1 MSGINDPQDLQSS
14 LSSIFFTTFIMK
26 RFVLFIISVFT
37 QILLVAQTQFDY
49 MDDDAVAG
57 GADRALNGII
67 IIAVLVIAAI
77 VLLFIISGLLNVY
90 YWFNPKADPAFRH
103 KIAAKEKERIRAKE
117 KAINDKKQAVL
128 DKEKNKHKNKIDLGL
143 SVMWADT
150 NLFAISQAD
159 KGGKFAWGDKIKRTH
174 FRYADCFLNEKWS
187 CDLKK
192 ILGNEDLSICG
203 IKSFDAATFLWG
215 ECWRLPQMHE
225 IKELLDK
232 CKWEWTVIDGIN
244 GYKVIG
250 QNGNYIFLPVTGE
263 NVADEQKSIEA
274 GFYWTGIASSDFN
287 DAKYL
292 FFTKDYKSAKG
303 NGQRWHGMAIR
314 PVWSPKKRTTEEIL
328 SQLESNS
335 ISQEKNYFSE
345 YKKYRSTFALTEK
358 PETNDVMHD
367 LAARKMYSADGKKLL
382 STWNGAGGKDEKID
396 INPRPGTEIICDNA
410 YDDYNNRFE
419 KTISI
424 PNSVYAI
431 GNNAFMFLSP
441 LNMTIPSTVKY
452 ITGNPFGAP
461 FGYYYK
467 VSCDT
472 PYFKITDGELLSVDK
487 TLYVAN
493 IDLEKKTKIIPNGVR
508 VIGRGAISGHNEVE
522 LIKLP
527 DSIVALAENAISACK
542 NLTAIIF
549 EGKISVIE
557 PTAIVQCENLKAIFV
572 PIGLKK
578 YYQSKL
584 PQQLSDLIIEL
595 EDTSISEE
603 EILHNIF
610 VLEDK
615 KKSIANASEKN
626 NILAPSK
633 EDLEYI
639 ENLKTEYGLSVVTQE
654 DWDEEVIDWGEAE
667 NEEHEEWD
675 RGEASYSKNGKKFL
689 SFEDNLEQY
698 TLKKGVEILCDNS
711 FSNGCRSKKII
722 LPNTVRI
729 LGNFVFWQTDL
740 GDFSIPASVKK
751 ITGNPFV
758 SCDVNLTCN
767 SSEFCVVNGILYD
780 TAKTRIVSVINDI
793 NRIVDKNLMTFP
805 SSVKE
810 IGRFSFYEISSGGS
824 VQLPPSV
831 IYIGESAFAHT
842 IISQIILNDKIV
854 EIGKSA
860 FAWSYVKR
868 IDMPD
873 SVIQLGE
880 SVFDYSKNL
889 EYIRLSSSLQ
899 TIEEN
904 TFKNCEKL
912 NHVHIP
918 EGVKI
923 IKKDAFYGCKQLT
936 DIYLPDSLEKIE
948 EGAFAYSGFKTVVVP
963 KQTVIAEGAFME
975 NCQIIRRE

>member
-1 MSGINDPQDLQSS
+1 MK
-14 LSSIFFTTFIMK
+14 TKTFVK
-26 RFVLFIISVFT
+26 RFCAIAVALFLQT
-37 QILLVAQTQFDY
+37 LLFAQTQYDY
-49 MDDDAVAG
+49 YEDDAVAG
-57 GADRALNGII
+57 GADRALNGILLLIGLI
-67 IIAVLVIAAI
+67 ILAVVILF
-77 VLLFIISGLLNVY
+77 VLGIGAKIY
-90 YWFNPKADPAFRH
+90 YWFNPEADPEFKR
-103 KIAAKEKERIRAKE
+103 KIAIKEKEEIRAKE
-117 KAINDKKQAVL
+117 KNIHDKKQAIL
-128 DKEKNKHKNKIDLGL
+128 DNEKNRYKNVVDLGL

-150 NLFAISQAD
+150 NLFAISYVD
-159 KGGKFAWGDKIKRTH
+159 KGGKFAWGDKNKRIH
-174 FRYADCFLNEKWS
+174 FRYSDCFLNEKWS
-187 CDLKK
+187 WDLNK
-192 ILGNEDLSICG
+192 ILGNDELSICG
-203 IKSFDAATFLWG
+203 IKNFDAATFLWD
-215 ECWRLPQMHE
+215 ECWRMPQMHE
-225 IKELLDK
+225 IKELLEK
-232 CKWEWTVIDGIN
+232 CEWEWTVIEGIN
-244 GYKVIG
+244 GYKVKG
-250 QNGNYIFLPVTGE
+250 QNGNFIFLPVTGE
-263 NVADEQKSIEA
+263 NVVDEQKSIEA
-274 GFYWTGIASSDFN
+274 GFYWTGIASSDRN
-287 DAKYL
+287 EAKYL
-292 FFTKDYKSAKG
+292 FFNKGNKSAKE

-314 PVWSPKKRTTEEIL
+314 PVWSPKKKTTEEIL

-335 ISQEKNYFSE
+335 IFPKKDYISE
-345 YKKYRSTFALTEK
+345 YKNYRSTFALTEK
-358 PETNDVMHD
+358 PETNDVMRD

-382 STWNGAGGKDEKID
+382 STWNGAGGKNEKID
-396 INPRPGTEIICDNA
+396 INPRPGTQIICDNA

-419 KTISI
+419 HTISI

-441 LNMTIPSTVKY
+441 HNMTISSSVKY
-452 ITGNPFGAP
+452 ITGNPFGVP
-461 FGYYYK
+461 FGYYNK

-472 PYFKITDGELLSVDK
+472 PYFKITDGELVSVDK

-508 VIGRGAISGHNEVE
+508 IIGRGAICGHNEVE

-527 DSIVALAENAISACK
+527 NSIVALAENAISACK

-557 PTAIVQCENLKAIFV
+557 PTAIVRCENLKAIFV
-572 PIGLKK
+572 PTGQKN

-584 PQQLSDLIIEL
+584 PQQLSELLIEL

-615 KKSIANASEKN
+615 KKSIASASEKN
-626 NILAPSK
+626 VILAPSK

-639 ENLKTEYGLSVVTQE
+639 ENVKKDYGLSIVTE
-654 DWDEEVIDWGEAE
+654 KDWDEKVIDWGEVE
-667 NEEHEEWD
+667 REEHDAWD
-675 RGEASYSKNGKKFL
+675 RGEASYSKDGKKFL

-698 TLKKGVEILCDNS
+698 TIKSGVEILCDNS
-711 FSNGCRSKKII
+711 FSNGYKDKQII

-758 SCDVNLTCN
+758 SCDVNLMCY

-793 NRIVDKNLMTFP
+793 NRIVDKNSMTFP
-805 SSVKE
+805 SSIKE
-810 IGRFSFYEISSGGS
+810 IGRYSFYEISSGGP

-831 IYIGESAFAHT
+831 IYIGESAFEHT

-860 FAWSYVKR
+860 FARSYIKR
-868 IDMPD
+868 IDLPD
-873 SVIQLGE
+873 SIIKLGE
-880 SVFDYSKNL
+880 SAFDYSENL
-889 EYIRLSSSLQ
+889 EYVRLSSSLQ

-918 EGVKI
+918 EDVKI
-923 IKKDAFYGCKQLT
+923 IKKDAFYRCRQLT

-948 EGAFAYSGFKTVVVP
+948 DGAFTLCGFKTVVVP
-963 KQTVIAEGAFME
+963 KQTVIADGAFME

>member
-1 MSGINDPQDLQSS
+1 MKTNN
-14 LSSIFFTTFIMK
+14 FIK
-26 RFVLFIISVFT
+26 RFSAVLIVAFY
-37 QILLVAQTQFDY
+37 QALLFGQTQYDY
-49 MDDDAVAG
+49 YEDDAVAG
-57 GADRALNGII
+57 GADRALNGI
-67 IIAVLVIAAI
+67 
-77 VLLFIISGLLNVY
+77 LLFIGLIILAVVILFVLGIGAKIY
-90 YWFNPKADPAFRH
+90 YWFNPEANPEFKR
-103 KIAAKEKERIRAKE
+103 KIAIKEKEEIRAKE
-117 KAINDKKQAVL
+117 KIIQDKKQAIL
-128 DKEKNKHKNKIDLGL
+128 DDEKNRHRNVVDLGL

-150 NLFAISQAD
+150 NLFATSYVD
-159 KGGKFAWGDKIKRTH
+159 KGGKFAWGDKNKRIL

-187 CDLKK
+187 WDLNK
-192 ILGNEDLSICG
+192 ILGNDELSICG

-215 ECWRLPQMHE
+215 ECWRMPQMHE
-225 IKELLDK
+225 IKELLEK
-232 CKWEWTVIDGIN
+232 CEWEWTVIEGIN
-244 GYKVIG
+244 GYKVKG
-250 QNGNYIFLPVTGE
+250 KNGNFIFLPVTGE
-263 NVADEQKSIEA
+263 NVVDEQKSVEA
-274 GFYWTGIASSDFN
+274 GFYWTGIASSDRN
-287 DAKYL
+287 EAKYL
-292 FFTKDYKSAKG
+292 FFNKENKSAKE

-314 PVWSPKKRTTEEIL
+314 PVWSPKKKTPEEIL

-335 ISQEKNYFSE
+335 ISQEKDYISE
-345 YKKYRSTFALTEK
+345 YNNYRSTFALTEK
-358 PETNDVMHD
+358 PETNDVMRD
-367 LAARKMYSADGKKLL
+367 LTARKMYSADGKKLL

-396 INPRPGTEIICDNA
+396 INPRPGTQIISDNA

-419 KTISI
+419 NTISI
-424 PNSVYAI
+424 PDSVYAI

-441 LNMTIPSTVKY
+441 HNMTIPSSVKY
-452 ITGNPFGAP
+452 ITGNPFGTP
-461 FGYYYK
+461 FGYYNK

-508 VIGRGAISGHNEVE
+508 IIGRGAIRGHNEVE

-527 DSIVALAENAISACK
+527 NSIVALAENAISGCK

-549 EGKISVIE
+549 EGKTSVIE
-557 PTAIVQCENLKAIFV
+557 PTAIFRCDNLKAIFV
-572 PIGLKK
+572 PAGLLN

-584 PQQLSDLIIEL
+584 SQQLSELIIEL

-615 KKSIANASEKN
+615 KKSIVNASEKN

-633 EDLEYI
+633 DDLEYI
-639 ENLKTEYGLSVVTQE
+639 ENLKKDYSLSVVTQE
-654 DWDEEVIDWGEAE
+654 DWDEKVIDWGEAE
-667 NEEHEEWD
+667 NEEHDKWD

-698 TLKKGVEILCDNS
+698 TLKEGVEILCDNS
-711 FSNGCRSKKII
+711 FSNGCSSKKII

-758 SCDVNLTCN
+758 SCDVNLTCY

-793 NRIVDKNLMTFP
+793 NRIVDKNSMTFP
-805 SSVKE
+805 SSIKE
-810 IGRFSFYEISSGGS
+810 IGRYSFYEISTGGP

-831 IYIGESAFAHT
+831 IYIGESAFEHT

-868 IDMPD
+868 IDLPD
-873 SVIQLGE
+873 SVIKLGE
-880 SVFDYSKNL
+880 SAFDYSKNL
-889 EYIRLSSSLQ
+889 EYVRLSSSLQ
-899 TIEEN
+899 TIEEK
-904 TFKNCEKL
+904 TFKDCEKL

-923 IKKDAFYGCKQLT
+923 IKKDAFSWCKQLT
-936 DIYLPDSLEKIE
+936 DLYLPDSLEKIE
-948 EGAFAYSGFKTVVVP
+948 EGAFTLCGFKTVVVP

>member
-1 MSGINDPQDLQSS
+1 MSCINDSQDLQSN
-14 LSSIFFTTFIMK
+14 LSSIYFITFIMK
-26 RFVLFIISVFT
+26 RFFLFIISVFT
-37 QILLVAQTQFDY
+37 QIILVAQTQYDY

-67 IIAVLVIAAI
+67 IMTVLVIAAI
-77 VLLFIISGLLNVY
+77 VLLFVIGGILNVY
-90 YWFNPKADPAFRH
+90 YWFNPKADPTFRY
-103 KIAAKEKERIRAKE
+103 KIAAKEKEKIRAKE
-117 KAINDKKQAVL
+117 KAIIDKKQSVL
-128 DKEKNKHKNKIDLGL
+128 DKEKNRHKNKIDLGL

-150 NLFAISQAD
+150 NLYAISYVD
-159 KGGKFAWGDKIKRTH
+159 EGEKFAWGDNNKRTH
-174 FRYADCFLNEKWS
+174 FRYVDCFLNEKWS
-187 CDLKK
+187 WDLKK
-192 ILGNEDLSICG
+192 ILGNEDLSICR

-225 IKELLDK
+225 IEELLDK
-232 CKWEWTVIDGIN
+232 CKWEWTIIDGIN
-244 GYKVIG
+244 GYNVIG
-250 QNGNYIFLPVTGE
+250 ENGNKIFLPVTGE
-263 NVADEQKSIEA
+263 KIVDELKSTDT
-274 GFYWTGIASSDFN
+274 GFYWTGIASSDRN
-287 DAKYL
+287 EAKYL
-292 FFTKDYKSAKG
+292 FFNKNNRFAKE

-314 PVWSPKKRTTEEIL
+314 PVWSPKEKTTEEIL
-328 SQLESNS
+328 SQIETNS
-335 ISQEKNYFSE
+335 LPQENKYISE
-345 YKKYRSTFALTEK
+345 YKKYRSTFALTEQTK
-358 PETNDVMHD
+358 TNDVMRD
-367 LAARKMYSADGKKLL
+367 LATRKMYSVDGKKLL
-382 STWNGAGGKDEKID
+382 STWNGACGMDEKID
-396 INPRPGTEIICDNA
+396 INPRPGTQIICDNA
-410 YDDYNNRFE
+410 YDDYNRFE

-431 GNNAFMFLSP
+431 GYNAFMFLSP
-441 LNMTIPSTVKY
+441 SNMTIPLSVKY

-461 FGYYYK
+461 FGYYNK
-467 VSCDT
+467 VCCDT
-472 PYFKITDGELLSVDK
+472 PYFKITDGELISVDK

-508 VIGRGAISGHNEVE
+508 VIGRGAISDHNEVE

-610 VLEDK
+610 VLKDK

-633 EDLEYI
+633 ENLEYI

-667 NEEHEEWD
+667 NEEHDEWD

-698 TLKKGVEILCDNS
+698 ALKKGVEILCDNS

-729 LGNFVFWQTDL
+729 LGNFVFWKTDL

-793 NRIVDKNLMTFP
+793 NRVIDKNLMTFP
-805 SSVKE
+805 SSVKG
-810 IGRFSFYEISSGGS
+810 IGRFSFYEISSGGP

-831 IYIGESAFAHT
+831 IYIGESAFEHT

-860 FAWSYVKR
+860 FARSYVKR

-880 SVFDYSKNL
+880 SAFDYSENL

-904 TFKNCEKL
+904 TFKNCEEL

-923 IKKDAFYGCKQLT
+923 IKKDAFKWCKQLT

-948 EGAFAYSGFKTVVVP
+948 EGAFCGCGFKTVVVP

>member
-1 MSGINDPQDLQSS
+1 
-14 LSSIFFTTFIMK
+14 MK

-37 QILLVAQTQFDY
+37 QILLVAQTQNDY

-57 GADRALNGII
+57 GANRTLNGII
-67 IIAVLVIAAI
+67 IFICLIILAVVILF
-77 VLLFIISGLLNVY
+77 VLSIGAKIY
-90 YWFNPKADPAFRH
+90 YWFNPEANPEFKR
-103 KIAAKEKERIRAKE
+103 KIAAKEKEEIRVKE
-117 KAINDKKQAVL
+117 KAIQDKKQAVL
-128 DKEKNKHKNKIDLGL
+128 DGEKSRQKNKVDLGL

-150 NLFAISQAD
+150 NLFAKTIGD
-159 KGGKFAWGDKIKRTH
+159 KGGKFAWGDKYQRTL

-187 CDLKK
+187 WDLNK
-192 ILGNEDLSICG
+192 ILGNDDLSICG

-215 ECWRLPQMHE
+215 ECWRMPQMHE
-225 IKELLDK
+225 IKELLEK
-232 CKWEWTVIDGIN
+232 CEWEWTDIEGIN
-244 GYKVIG
+244 GYKVKG
-250 QNGNYIFLPVTGE
+250 QNGNFIFLPVTGE
-263 NVADEQKSIEA
+263 NVVDEQKSIEA
-274 GFYWTGIASSDFN
+274 GFYWTGIASSN
-287 DAKYL
+287 RNEAKFL
-292 FFTKDYKSAKG
+292 FFNKDNKSAKE

-314 PVWSPKKRTTEEIL
+314 PVWSPKKKTTEEII

-335 ISQEKNYFSE
+335 ISHEKDYISE
-345 YKKYRSTFALTEK
+345 YKNYRSTFALTEK
-358 PETNDVMHD
+358 PETNDVMRD

-382 STWNGAGGKDEKID
+382 STSNGAGGNDEKND
-396 INPRPGTEIICDNA
+396 INPRPGTQIICDYA

-419 KTISI
+419 HTISI

-441 LNMTIPSTVKY
+441 HNMTIPSSVKY

-461 FGYYYK
+461 FGYYNK

-493 IDLEKKTKIIPNGVR
+493 LDLEKKTKIIPNGVR
-508 VIGRGAISGHNEVE
+508 IIGRGAISGHNEVE

-527 DSIVALAENAISACK
+527 NSIVALAENAISACK

-549 EGKISVIE
+549 EGKTSVIE
-557 PTAIVQCENLKAIFV
+557 PTAIVSCENLKAIFV
-572 PIGLKK
+572 PSGQLN

-584 PQQLSDLIIEL
+584 SQRLSDLIIEL

-639 ENLKTEYGLSVVTQE
+639 ENLKKDYGLSVVTQE
-654 DWDEEVIDWGEAE
+654 DWDEKVIDWGEAE
-667 NEEHEEWD
+667 NEEHDKWD
-675 RGEASYSKNGKKFL
+675 EGEASYSKNGKKFL

-711 FSNGCRSKKII
+711 FSNGSRSKKII

-740 GDFSIPASVKK
+740 GFFSIPASVKK

-758 SCDVNLTCN
+758 SCEVNLTCY

-780 TAKTRIVSVINDI
+780 TAKTRIVSVIKDI
-793 NRIVDKNLMTFP
+793 NRIVNKNSMTFP
-805 SSVKE
+805 SSIKE
-810 IGRFSFYEISSGGS
+810 IGRYSFYEISTGGP

-831 IYIGESAFAHT
+831 IYIGESAFEHT

-868 IDMPD
+868 IDLPD
-873 SVIQLGE
+873 SVIKLGE
-880 SVFDYSKNL
+880 SAFDYSKNL
-889 EYIRLSSSLQ
+889 EYVRLSSSLQ
-899 TIEEN
+899 MIEEN

-923 IKKDAFYGCKQLT
+923 LKKDAFSWCKQLT

-948 EGAFAYSGFKTVVVP
+948 EGAFKLCGFKTVVVP
-963 KQTVIAEGAFME
+963 KQTIIAEGAFME
-975 NCQIIRRE
+975 SCKIIRRE